1 MEKVKTKSEVWG
13 VVLEDRHTNERLKP
27 MSVLADDY
35 QEAVEKAFDSGPLR
49 ENYRVVKV
57 ERLVDIIV

>member
-1 MEKVKTKSEVWG
+1 MAKSEVWG

-27 MSVLADDY
+27 MSVLAGNCE
-35 QEAVEKAFDSGPLR
+35 EAIEKAFDSGPLR

-57 ERLVDIIV
+57 ERLVEIIV